1 MEVFAGKFFLFY
13 KNSGIENGAWL
24 VISGTTTA
32 VTKDNY
38 GASNA
43 NSNSSNNSGDDCYYF
58 TINFRKRFCLP
69 GVNIVRWRLI

>member
-1 MEVFAGKFFLFY
+1 LEVFAGKFFLFY

-38 GASNA
+38 GATPTATAATTAATTATTSQSIFENVFVCPA
-43 NSNSSNNSGDDCYYF
+43 
-58 TINFRKRFCLP
+58 
-69 GVNIVRWRLI
+69 